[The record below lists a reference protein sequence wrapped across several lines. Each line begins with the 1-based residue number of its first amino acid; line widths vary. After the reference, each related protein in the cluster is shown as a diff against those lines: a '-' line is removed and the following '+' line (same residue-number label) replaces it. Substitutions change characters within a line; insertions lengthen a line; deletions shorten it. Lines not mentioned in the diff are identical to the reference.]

1 MNKMI
6 SEKLKKRTFIDTILS
21 CLFCLAA
28 LVLSVWQFIGY
39 ADHTNM
45 KEYLSN
51 SLCSLVIFAELGLL
65 ALILLEIRKTGK
77 PFSKKIITKL
87 RIMAVVLIAGALIPS
102 YATVPISEQ
111 EYSVVIVFDM
121 QNMLFIALGVIIG
134 ILSEVF
140 VYGLSLQED
149 NDSIA

>member
-87 RIMAVVLIAGALIPS
+87 RLMAVILLAGGLIPS
-102 YATVPISEQ
+102 CSTIPVDDSQFAVTIS
-111 EYSVVIVFDM
+111 FDM
-121 QNMLFIALGVIIG
+121 QNILIIGIGVIIG

>member
-21 CLFCLAA
+21 CFFCFAA
-28 LVLSVWQFIGY
+28 LVFAVWQLIVFIGNTHIK
-39 ADHTNM
+39 A
-45 KEYLSN
+45 YLTN
-51 SLCSLVIFAELGLL
+51 SLCSFVIITELGLL

-77 PFSKKIITKL
+77 PFSKKIIAKL
-87 RIMAVVLIAGALIPS
+87 RIMAVTLFAGGLIPS
-102 YATVPISEQ
+102 TTTTPISDREFG
-111 EYSVVIVFDM
+111 VIVCFDM
-121 QNMLFIALGVIIG
+121 RNFLIIGIGVIIG

-149 NDSIA
+149 NDLIA

>member
-6 SEKLKKRTFIDTILS
+6 SEKLQKRTYADTVLS
-21 CLFCLAA
+21 CIFCFLAVA
-28 LVLSVWQFIGY
+28 CAAWQFVNFLI
-39 ADHTNM
+39 HP
-45 KEYLSN
+45 KEKEFLTN
-51 SLCSLVIFAELGLL
+51 SLCTLVIFAELGLL

-87 RIMAVVLIAGALIPS
+87 RAMAVILFVGGLIPS
-102 YATVPISEQ
+102 CVTSAVSE
-111 EYSVVIVFDM
+111 SVVNVKFSFDM
-121 QNMLFIALGVIIG
+121 RNILTIGIGVIIG

-140 VYGLSLQED
+140 VYGLGLQED

>member
-1 MNKMI
+1 MDSIVEGSI
-6 SEKLKKRTFIDTILS
+6 SFTEAPPLVIIASLKPLLPVTVMGTFLMSFTK
-21 CLFCLAA
+21 A
-28 LVLSVWQFIGY
+28 
-39 ADHTNM
+39 
-45 KEYLSN
+45 

-87 RIMAVVLIAGALIPS
+87 RLMAVILLAGGLIPS
-102 YATVPISEQ
+102 CSTIPVDDSQFAVTIS
-111 EYSVVIVFDM
+111 FDM
-121 QNMLFIALGVIIG
+121 QNILIIGIGVIIG